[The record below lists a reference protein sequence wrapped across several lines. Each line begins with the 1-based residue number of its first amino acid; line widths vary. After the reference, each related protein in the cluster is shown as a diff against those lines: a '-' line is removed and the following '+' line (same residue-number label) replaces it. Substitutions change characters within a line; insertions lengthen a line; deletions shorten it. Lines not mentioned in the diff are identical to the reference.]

1 MSGASAYRPEID
13 GLRAIAVGGVVLYHF
28 GMPGLSGGFTG
39 VDVFL
44 VISGYLIGAI
54 LWREYTQTGSI
65 ALGDFFLRRLRRLA
79 PAWLVLAFV
88 VFAAGYHIL
97 LPHDFRELGKALI
110 AATLFA
116 ANIHFYRGT
125 GYFDGAAEEKPLLHM
140 WSLSLEEQFYL
151 VLPLLLVICAR
162 RPRLALALIAG
173 GGAAS
178 FAAGLAM
185 TWRNGDAAFFLFPF
199 RAWELV
205 AGVLLAIL
213 TAGRPAPQGGRRA
226 LAGSALGLALV
237 LGGMM
242 LIRPGDGFPGVAALV
257 PVAGTLLLIH
267 FGQAAHPVNALLS
280 APPMRAL
287 GLISY
292 SLYLWHWPVRSLS
305 HFALGP
311 DQGFAVTLALIGLSV
326 GLAVL
331 SWRFVEQPFRR
342 PAADPRPLMAGAGLA
357 MAALLALGAWPYLT
371 AGVPGRWPAPV
382 LVHEAAARD
391 FIQDWSQCHIPE
403 TGPFAGVE
411 ICDLGPPGPPALVA
425 WGDSH
430 LRAIKEGLQT
440 AAQEAGLPVRLI
452 WRAGCPPLFGV
463 AKTESAATPQ
473 EDAAC
478 HAANARIEQA
488 FRADPPPGL
497 LLVGRWSYYAEGG
510 GVGLDAHNRITLDA
524 PYDRSVRQTLD
535 QLAAAGSRIWV
546 MRQVPEIPGYSS
558 LAVAR
563 AMARAEPVPPSRF
576 ITPRAEAERRETSGL
591 APFRAAAEAGQITL
605 IDPWPRLCDARE
617 CGVMA
622 EEDGTG
628 GLPLYFDNNHLTN
641 TGARVLR
648 DLYPVQGMIGP

>member
-1 MSGASAYRPEID
+1 MSGSSAYRPEID

-28 GMPGLSGGFTG
+28 GLPGLTGGFTG

-54 LWREYTQTGSI
+54 LWREYTRTGSI
-65 ALGDFFLRRLRRLA
+65 ALGAFFLRRLRRLA

-162 RPRLALALIAG
+162 RPRLAFALIAG

-178 FAAGLAM
+178 LAASLAM
-185 TWRNGDAAFFLFPF
+185 TWRNPDAAFFLFPF

-213 TAGRPAPQGGRRA
+213 TAGRPAPRGGRLA

-237 LGGMM
+237 LGGML
-242 LIRPGDGFPGVAALV
+242 LIRPGDGFPGVAALA
-257 PVAGTLLLIH
+257 PVLGTLLLIH

-311 DQGFAVTLALIGLSV
+311 DQGLAVTLALVALSIA
-326 GLAVL
+326 LAVL
-331 SWRFVEQPFRR
+331 SWRYVEQPFRHGW
-342 PAADPRPLMAGAGLA
+342 PGPRPLVAGAGGA
-357 MAALLALGAWPYLT
+357 MALLLALGAWPFL
-371 AGVPGRWPAPV
+371 AGGLPGRWPAPV
-382 LVHEAAARD
+382 LAQEAAARD
-391 FIQDWSQCHIPE
+391 FIQDWSRCRTPGD
-403 TGPFAGVE
+403 GPFAGVE
-411 ICDLGPPGPPALVA
+411 ICDLGPEGPPALLA

-430 LRAIKEGLQT
+430 LRAIKEGLEA

-463 AKTESAATPQ
+463 SKTESAATPQ
-473 EDAAC
+473 QDAAC

-488 FRADPPPGL
+488 LRDDPPPGI

-510 GVGLDAHNRITLDA
+510 GVGIDAHNRIALDA
-524 PYDRSVRQTLD
+524 PYDASVRRTLD
-535 QLAAAGSRIWV
+535 RLAAGGSRIWV

-558 LAVAR
+558 LDTAR
-563 AMARAEPVPPSRF
+563 AMARAEAVSPARF
-576 ITPRAEAERRETSGL
+576 TTPRAAAERREAAGL
-591 APFRAAAEAGQITL
+591 APFRAAAQAGQITL
-605 IDPWPRLCDARE
+605 IDPWPRLCDAQE
-617 CGVMA
+617 CRVMA
-622 EEDGTG
+622 GPG
-628 GLPLYFDNNHLTN
+628 GPAGQPLYFDNNHLTN
-641 TGARVLR
+641 TGALSLR
-648 DLYPVQGMIGP
+648 DLYPVQGGTAP